1 MKTLLA
7 GLLAGTIV
15 TSLIAAPPTVRDA
28 GARNGVRNAAPVADL
43 VPEPAW
49 RDFDRVPN
57 RVFAKFRPAV
67 GEAAFDAVLAD
78 MDATISSTYRL
89 VPGLF
94 CLETAGD

>member
-1 MKTLLA
+1 
-7 GLLAGTIV
+7 
-15 TSLIAAPPTVRDA
+15 
-28 GARNGVRNAAPVADL
+28 

-57 RVFAKFRPAV
+57 RVFAKFRPTV

-89 VPGLF
+89 VPDSSAWRPPV
-94 CLETAGD
+94 TRPR